1 MVKGG
6 KDPLPIYELRPPEW
20 LPKAHISGDVGY
32 IGIYPPRPNEVEEV
46 LTERNL
52 QEGLKLPGE
61 VEAEHYSRNQDI
73 RKRLMHEDALSELE
87 NFMNQIFA
95 RKAESMPSIP
105 SSSFRLPSRAT
116 LNDAKRQAWFAD
128 LANPDIPLSKLG
140 KNVPHGAKGHDLL
153 DLLHTNNVAIPRAVW
168 FLRVFGANESAGLR
182 NKPSYNP
189 TQYSIEWANV
199 MTSYM
204 KKQLGEIALPSAPRL
219 LASIKQTF
227 KGVLSDSETRQK
239 WLARFTYCLSL
250 LRTFY
255 AEGLVD
261 NRTFL
266 AWLVQ
271 QMGICNLAQAGFV
284 VRLGDEYLDGMLVSR
299 ALTRPFVEAC
309 LAKLVEIEGSAAK
322 EFLPTTANILRTLIS
337 RSFLALPESCISP
350 RIYTQYGAVLEEIL
364 MENFAVDGS
373 EAATQQ
379 NAQVL
384 RQTVADTLSDVQ
396 RRNEAMLFQHLPP
409 RVLGSLSSA
418 LSDVKLLN
426 SISGNTDMSA
436 VALFDDSSEIS
447 PSFSRKLDFLLTWS
461 VTPLQYGD
469 HRPYAAACLLQLW
482 RNKAEERAI
491 RRDAPAP
498 DAQIQDL
505 LFDWLDGS
513 DVAGEPGNLPA
524 VALLYG
530 QLVKHE
536 LFSFELYM
544 QRLIARGETGLSFS
558 QVEAHLSGHGT
569 GEALIWHLTQ
579 EDGSRHRQF
588 LRWIP
593 LHNSEA
599 SVISQRKV
607 ILYGFRVRETP
618 EDANEREIR
627 KEFRALLPEL
637 FGGEPR
643 TGDPLTTTFWKS
655 CTHMLAAP
663 RYEQLKTT
671 KQWLL
676 PTYRKF
682 LASQGEPTF
691 ETDGVV
697 LRIFTL
703 STVMMARIRSY
714 GAILDMSLCTLEYA
728 NSGPLLTAVIE
739 TIRQHIEVW
748 ACMNRMREVAS
759 ALWTVHQT
767 WRSRGS
773 QNRVL
778 LKLLAE
784 VDNDRYLEPAARE
797 QMLSDISAFS
807 HALFPT
813 NENPDTV
820 PPVLPEILLLA
831 TDPNPEAPSL
841 LANSLWYKYMTSPD
855 WAWKVWDNSVASLR
869 QIPAMIE
876 DVAGRR
882 ACALRYAAF
891 LLHVDQHLPRGF
903 DEQIRAWFLGSGRNE
918 VAALTPDAWAVLTV
932 VLLFLVCYG
941 ALTTTTVLESL
952 VYPVWQAGAGVA
964 AEEQAQGLE
973 PLLTSVNTL
982 FEHLLLRD
990 ECGTGLP
997 PVDVFEAQGLQTRR
1011 RDVFREPH
1019 FCSLVANFPAL
1030 VLIEQNRYLP
1040 EALRAA
1046 SMAMRRTICRV
1057 SVFRQGIYRDLD
1069 AVRLAFEKLLESQ
1082 SVPDEL
1088 HEPLVSALRLM
1099 LNDPGQDGPVNAS
1112 EWSSASSLLSP
1123 WKLAATSIEIRL
1135 TIKQLGEGMSRDST
1149 RLAACASLDK
1159 LATAVFFHCK
1169 SPEEADFVAE
1179 MITDVDRTVAEK
1191 FVNAGLRR
1199 IVDIFRESEGANK
1212 IESMTRLVSSAGEIL
1227 RLLANI
1233 VAPFRRDASLPQ
1245 IDGTA
1250 QDHLFS
1256 VLCAKI
1262 AEMTEVMAGL
1272 VQQGWSEDIS
1282 AGSQAVIFL
1291 ARLLQFYLGFPGV
1304 WSQQAKDLAEE
1315 LCANLTRLS
1324 LIHGLGEG
1332 LNLLA
1337 FPLIMDTLCYTLDE
1351 IPADTKA
1358 TAPFDPFKYYPE
1370 FNLSDLPSEMP
1381 PEYKARLRTMLP
1393 YVALNPAVQ
1402 DLVYTTRDAS
1412 GSVVSTVPVQ
1422 NRPWEWTEYLGD
1434 VPGTDPRGSDG
1445 HGHESSNS
1453 GRPSV
1458 RNTASLS
1465 LDLFETRLTGDRIV
1479 RAADADADDLMAEEN
1494 LRALQ
1499 DDLYAE
1505 GAFRR
1510 DWRETRLPLDDGR
1523 ASSGARSHEG
1533 HDDGPPPLPA
1543 FGGSLGGGGTGDAR
1557 ANSRRTSPASSAR
1570 SGGSGHFGSVSSRRQ
1585 SPAHPHSRLSVSTTS
1600 DVIDVDALEGA
1611 TSGSGSTN
1619 KRKTMNSIAEEEDEI
1634 QIVDG
1639 PGPASRAAKR
1649 NRGKTA
1655 SKTVTTTRSRKK

>member
-1 MVKGG
+1 MAAREKEL
-6 KDPLPIYELRPPEW
+6 LPIYELRPPEW
-20 LPKAHISGDVGY
+20 LPKAHVSGDVGY
-32 IGIYPPRPNEVEEV
+32 IGFYPPRPNDVEETLTADNVKSGLV
-46 LTERNL
+46 L
-52 QEGLKLPGE
+52 QPE
-61 VEAEHYSRNQDI
+61 VLAEHFSQQHDI
-73 RKRLMHEDALSELE
+73 RKRLMQEDALTALE
-87 NFMNQIFA
+87 DVMNQIFA
-95 RKAESMPSIP
+95 RKAESVPSIP
-105 SSSFRLPSRAT
+105 ASSFRLPSRVT

-189 TQYSIEWANV
+189 TQYSVEWANV

-204 KKQLGEIALPSAPRL
+204 KKQLAEIALPSAPRL
-219 LASIKQTF
+219 VASIKQTF
-227 KGVLSDSETRQK
+227 KGVLSDTDMRQK
-239 WLARFTYCLSL
+239 WISRFTYCLSL

-271 QMGICNLAQAGFV
+271 QMSTCNLAQAGFV

-299 ALTRPFVEAC
+299 ALTRPFIEAC
-309 LAKLVEIEGSAAK
+309 LAKFVEVSRRVGRPHYLHRTDA
-322 EFLPTTANILRTLIS
+322 LRPGIRS
-337 RSFLALPESCISP
+337 KRSFAALPDACISP
-350 RIYTQYGAVLEEIL
+350 RIYIQHGAILEEIL
-364 MENFAVDGS
+364 LDNFAALPADSVL
-373 EAATQQ
+373 QQ
-379 NAQVL
+379 NVQVL
-384 RQTVADTLSDVQ
+384 REAVVDTLADVQ

-418 LSDVKLLN
+418 LSDIKLLN
-426 SISGNTDMSA
+426 SISGKTDMST
-436 VALFDDSSEIS
+436 VSLFDDYSEIS

-469 HRPYAAACLLQLW
+469 HRPYAAACLLLLW

-491 RRDAPAP
+491 RRDAPSP
-498 DAQIQDL
+498 DEQIQDV
-505 LFDWLDGS
+505 LFDWLDSS

-524 VALLYG
+524 VALLFG
-530 QLVKHE
+530 QLVKHG
-536 LFSFELYM
+536 LFSYGLYM
-544 QRLIARGETGLSFS
+544 QRLIARGESGLSYS
-558 QVEAHLSGHGT
+558 QE
-569 GEALIWHLTQ
+569 E
-579 EDGSRHRQF
+579 GSRHRQF

-593 LHNSEA
+593 LHS
-599 SVISQRKV
+599 SDTSLISQRKV

-627 KEFRALLPEL
+627 REVRALMPEL

-643 TGDPLTTTFWKS
+643 TGEPLNTMFWKS
-655 CTHMLAAP
+655 CASLLSAP
-663 RYEQLKTT
+663 RYEQLKTL
-671 KQWLL
+671 KQWFL
-676 PTYRKF
+676 PLYKKF
-682 LASQGEPTF
+682 LTSQGEPTF
-691 ETDGVV
+691 DTDNVI

-703 STVMMARIRSY
+703 STIIMARVRSY
-714 GAILDMSLCTLEYA
+714 GSILDMSLYTLEYA
-728 NSGPLLTAVIE
+728 NSSPLLTAVIE

-748 ACMNRMREVAS
+748 ACMNRMRDVAS
-759 ALWTVHQT
+759 ALWIVHQT

-807 HALFPT
+807 HALFPS

-831 TDPNPEAPSL
+831 TAPNPEAPSL

-855 WAWKVWDNSVASLR
+855 WAWKVWDNTIASLR
-869 QIPAMIE
+869 QIPVMMG
-876 DVAGRR
+876 DVSERR
-882 ACALRYAAF
+882 ACALRYATF

-918 VAALTPDAWAVLTV
+918 VAALTPDAWDVVTV
-932 VLLFLVCYG
+932 VLLYLICYG
-941 ALTTTTVLESL
+941 ALTTTTILESL
-952 VYPVWQAGAGVA
+952 IYQVWQAGANVTS
-964 AEEQAQGLE
+964 EEQAQSLE
-973 PLLTSVNTL
+973 TLLSSVNTL

-1019 FCSLVANFPAL
+1019 FSSLVANFPAL

-1046 SMAMRRTICRV
+1046 STTLRRTICRV
-1057 SVFRQGIYRDLD
+1057 NVFRQGIYRDLD
-1069 AVRLAFEKLLESQ
+1069 AVRLAFERLLESQ
-1082 SVPDEL
+1082 NIPDEL

-1099 LNDPGQDGPVNAS
+1099 LNDPGQDGPVNAA

-1135 TIKQLGEGMSRDST
+1135 TIKQLGEGMSREST

-1159 LATAVFFHCK
+1159 LATAVFYHCK

-1179 MITDVDRTVAEK
+1179 MITNVGPTVAGK

-1199 IVDIFRESEGANK
+1199 IVDIFRETDSTNK
-1212 IESMTRLVSSAGEIL
+1212 IDSMTRLVSCAGEIL

-1233 VAPFRRDASLPQ
+1233 VAPFRKDASLPQ
-1245 IDGTA
+1245 VDPSV
-1250 QDHLFS
+1250 QDHLFTA
-1256 VLCAKI
+1256 LCTKI
-1262 AEMTEVMAGL
+1262 AEMTDMMAAL
-1272 VQQGWSEDIS
+1272 VQQPWSEDIS
-1282 AGSQAVIFL
+1282 RGSQAVIFL
-1291 ARLLQFYLGFPGV
+1291 ARLLQFHLGFPNQ
-1304 WSQQAKDLAEE
+1304 WSQQAKDLAEK
-1315 LCANLTRLS
+1315 LCANLTRLA
-1324 LIHGLGEG
+1324 LIHTTGEG
-1332 LNLLA
+1332 LNMLA

-1351 IPADTKA
+1351 IPTDMKA
-1358 TAPFDPFKYYPE
+1358 TIPYDPFRNYPE
-1370 FNLSDLPSEMP
+1370 FSLSDLPSDMP

-1393 YVALNPAVQ
+1393 YVALNPAVE
-1402 DLVYTTRDAS
+1402 DLVYVTRDAS
-1412 GSVVSTVPVQ
+1412 GSVVTSVPVQ

-1434 VPGTDPRGSDG
+1434 VPGTDPRGGGPNDG
-1445 HGHESSNS
+1445 QADD
-1453 GRPSV
+1453 GRPTVKNS
-1458 RNTASLS
+1458 ASLS
-1465 LDLFETRLTGDRIV
+1465 LELFEARLTSDRIV
-1479 RAADADADDLMAEEN
+1479 APQVAKDDLLAEEN

-1510 DWRETRLPLDDGR
+1510 DWRETRVSLNDATT
-1523 ASSGARSHEG
+1523 ASSMRTGSRADQEDSA
-1533 HDDGPPPLPA
+1533 PPLPA
-1543 FGGSLGGGGTGDAR
+1543 FGQYSNAAAATDVR
-1557 ANSRRTSPASSAR
+1557 SSSRRPSPASSVR
-1570 SGGSGHFGSVSSRRQ
+1570 SATSLRQ
-1585 SPAHPHSRLSVSTTS
+1585 SPAHPLSRLSVSTAGE
-1600 DVIDVDALEGA
+1600 VIDVDALEAG

-1619 KRKTMNSIAEEEDEI
+1619 KRKAMSSIAEEDDEVL
-1634 QIVDG
+1634 IVDG
-1639 PGPASRAAKR
+1639 PGASSHGSKRTKAKTA
-1649 NRGKTA
+1649 GKTTKA
-1655 SKTVTTTRSRKK
+1655 KKK